1 MRAVRIV
8 QIREPL
14 VGAEVPIPE
23 IGPSEVLIRVAAAGI
38 CHSDAHYRAGI
49 SKIDNLPM
57 TLLIDRNGIVRYVL
71 RDYSAKSDDLY
82 LQQLRTLLNE

>member
-1 MRAVRIV
+1 MSHVVSR
-8 QIREPL
+8 
-14 VGAEVPIPE
+14 
-23 IGPSEVLIRVAAAGI
+23 PSFLAAAGKRLAV
-38 CHSDAHYRAGI
+38 SLAMTAVVGWSLAVSRRYEV
-49 SKIDNLPM
+49 DNLPM

>member
-1 MRAVRIV
+1 VSRRY
-8 QIREPL
+8 
-14 VGAEVPIPE
+14 EV
-23 IGPSEVLIRVAAAGI
+23 
-38 CHSDAHYRAGI
+38 
-49 SKIDNLPM
+49 DNLPM